1 MPRFGRRACRSTRCR
16 SLRAKPRGPLE
27 ICGRGGARM
36 AAYPCEYP
44 SRKDGVQKS
53 MESISGRCRTP
64 SNWSRNTA
72 CLRVITSGFCAQI
85 RGTPLGE
92 WSGTAAPAPAPAPRS
107 AARRR
112 QRTLVDGFLPEK
124 TPKTRDFTL
133 AKPGKNV
140 QEVVEIAWVSLVTLY
155 CQESLLV
162 FFFPRRHP
170 PSFPTTS
177 LRPER
182 AASGRCL
189 RGCCLSRARVRL
201 SPAFPRRF
209 PRPRAAASPRVPG
222 ASLG

>member
-1 MPRFGRRACRSTRCR
+1 MSPFAAYGRRACRSTRCR
-16 SLRAKPRGPLE
+16 SLRARLRGPLE
-27 ICGRGGARM
+27 IWCPVVARV
-36 AAYPCEYP
+36 AAYPCDYP

-53 MESISGRCRTP
+53 MESIPGRCRTP

-112 QRTLVDGFLPEK
+112 QRTFVDGFLPEK

-140 QEVVEIAWVSLVTLY
+140 QEVVEIAWVSLL
-155 CQESLLV
+155 QAGPFDSIHQDN
-162 FFFPRRHP
+162 R
-170 PSFPTTS
+170 
-177 LRPER
+177 
-182 AASGRCL
+182 GR
-189 RGCCLSRARVRL
+189 
-201 SPAFPRRF
+201 
-209 PRPRAAASPRVPG
+209 
-222 ASLG
+222 